1 MNCQPCIDILRQNYY
16 QFSIYYKLVFKNFTL
31 ARIRLSDNIALLSVT
46 TLSSIII
53 LLIPHAQN
61 IWAADDNDDNNDPNP
76 GQLSGLRTCTIQEE
90 NIQGRTIIGTILADV
105 CRGTQHSET
114 LLGLQDN
121 DVFEGH

>member
-1 MNCQPCIDILRQNYY
+1 
-16 QFSIYYKLVFKNFTL
+16 VFKNFTL